1 MSRPSESSTLEPSN
15 EIRTYHGRTVE
26 ELIPRIQQEL
36 GSDAIVVRRR
46 EGLTGGVA
54 GFFQRPYVEIDA
66 MAGGP
71 RIDVYDEESI
81 VPMTTSS
88 PPRTP
93 IPTSSPPGPPTPASS
108 PPRTPSLPPTPTRTL
123 PASRTPF
130 YAREPMHG
138 GAGGRYVTGH
148 LAALARSGTPHPPP
162 ENAPEAPTALT
173 PPTAAQG
180 LTDPFAR
187 MLEQASAESP
197 SSRGHAPWQPH
208 SPSQSSL
215 SSPFAPSSSLAP
227 LGVSSGSP
235 TNPSP
240 GRPRAQAAVQSRLVS
255 LGLSERFAGEA
266 IDTAKA
272 HILPFAPRAGLGQ
285 AVRSALVQRIPVA
298 PPLPT
303 LGAVIVLVGPGGA
316 GKTSCC
322 AALLSAY
329 RESSTLSASCAT
341 LVRGPGKGDL
351 QMLLSPQIRKLIAVD
366 TTRAARALRK
376 ARGEGL
382 LVIDTPPLSPGDRSG
397 IRKLSALLSELEP
410 ERVAIVMPA
419 TLGAV
424 AATQML
430 QALRPLGAN
439 ALALTHA
446 DETDQIGVAVEAACT
461 FGLAPE
467 YTLDRKRSGGWR
479 LSRIDPTGLA
489 ATLLP

>member
-1 MSRPSESSTLEPSN
+1 
-15 EIRTYHGRTVE
+15 
-26 ELIPRIQQEL
+26 
-36 GSDAIVVRRR
+36 
-46 EGLTGGVA
+46 
-54 GFFQRPYVEIDA
+54 
-66 MAGGP
+66 
-71 RIDVYDEESI
+71 
-81 VPMTTSS
+81 
-88 PPRTP
+88 
-93 IPTSSPPGPPTPASS
+93 
-108 PPRTPSLPPTPTRTL
+108 
-123 PASRTPF
+123 
-130 YAREPMHG
+130 
-138 GAGGRYVTGH
+138 
-148 LAALARSGTPHPPP
+148 
-162 ENAPEAPTALT
+162 
-173 PPTAAQG
+173 
-180 LTDPFAR
+180 
-187 MLEQASAESP
+187 MLEQASAEP
-197 SSRGHAPWQPH
+197 
-208 SPSQSSL
+208 L
-215 SSPFAPSSSLAP
+215 SSPPFAASPPRAP
-227 LGVSSGSP
+227 VAATSGAP
-235 TNPSP
+235 VDPSP
-240 GRPRAQAAVQSRLVS
+240 ARPRTQAVLQSRLVS

-266 IDTAKA
+266 IDAAKA
-272 HILPFAPRAGLGQ
+272 HILPFSPRAGLGQ

-303 LGAVIVLVGPGGA
+303 LGAAVVLVGPGGA

-329 RESSTLSASCAT
+329 RESSTLPASCAT
-341 LVRGPGKGDL
+341 IVRGPGKGDL
-351 QMLLSPQIRKLIAVD
+351 QMLLSPHIRKLVAVD

-376 ARGEGL
+376 ARREGL

-410 ERVAIVMPA
+410 ERVAIVVPA

-424 AATQML
+424 AAAQML